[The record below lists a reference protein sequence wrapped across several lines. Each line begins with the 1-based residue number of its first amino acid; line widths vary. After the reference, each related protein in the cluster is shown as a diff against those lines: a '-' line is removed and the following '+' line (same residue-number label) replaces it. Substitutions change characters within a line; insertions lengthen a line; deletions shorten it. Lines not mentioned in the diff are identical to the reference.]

1 MAEGI
6 TKGKSEGK
14 AEERFAIVK
23 NAIAM
28 KMSISQIEQ
37 LTGLTRAQIE
47 ELQR

>member
-1 MAEGI
+1 VKKEV
-6 TKGKSEGK
+6 KQHRS
-14 AEERFAIVK
+14 FAIAK
-23 NAIAM
+23 NAIAI